1 LQTTLLGLAIAII
14 LALLAALVGP
24 LLIDLGNYRS
34 LFEAEAHRLTGV
46 NIRVTGA
53 IDARLL
59 PSPRLTLRDITVGD
73 GDDAIHANS
82 LDVEFAL
89 GPLMRG
95 EWRATEMRLAGP
107 QVSLGLDASGRVRAP
122 SLAVSFRPDDLSINR
137 LRIEDGTITLTNS
150 GNDAS
155 ITFGR
160 VSFNGEVRS
169 LVGPMKGEGSVT
181 VAGKLYPYR
190 LTTNRLSDDG
200 SMRLR
205 VSVDSADYPLGIEAE
220 GAIAFAAREPS
231 FDGTLNLSR
240 PVGIA
245 GRNAGEPA
253 DALTQP
259 WRIGGKIKATGKSA
273 LMENVEFQ
281 YGSEEQGFKL
291 TGVADLKFGRNPRF
305 QGVLSGRQIDV
316 DRVVSGS
323 GGAGQS
329 PVVIMRKVAE
339 LATAA
344 FRTTMPVQLGLG
356 IDLVTLGGNSIQHL
370 RGDISSSADGWSLD
384 RFEFRAPGMT
394 QVRVSGRLAV
404 GANGVAFT
412 GPAEIEASDPKV
424 LAAWLESRGES
435 QQGGDLRPMSLRGD
449 LVLSSEKIAID
460 RLNLEFNRQPL
471 TGRFAYFLPSGNRPA
486 RIDAELKANQFD
498 LDSAFDFG
506 KALLA
511 GSALDRPRE
520 INLKA
525 NIGRATFAG
534 IEASDAHA
542 LMKVDGDGLLIDRF
556 SIGDFAGGN
565 FSASGRIE
573 TGGHAPRGTVS
584 VDFEAKQTAS
594 LAAIAAKFSAEKTRP
609 VIGLLERVGR
619 GKLRAKLEMSGDDK
633 SSPATDAQ
641 LAVNGAFDDLRIDV
655 RARASGD
662 WTKLSTANIRIDTVM
677 DSSRGE
683 QLLKFMNLD
692 RLVAAGNG
700 AGQLKIQ
707 LAGPVS
713 GDMTFDTQLSADGL
727 SARANGTGRY
737 SDSYGIKAS
746 AGLQINEADMKPL
759 RSIAG
764 RPLPLRMK
772 SRVSIAAGTT
782 TFDDIEAKVAG
793 SSIRG
798 RLAVGEA
805 TPRQIDGAIEVDV
818 ADVPALIARAVG
830 LQPQASGKDTAWN
843 WSGEPFGA
851 GVFGAFTGRLAV
863 KVARAEVLPQ
873 LTARQF
879 NAALRLANNELSL
892 DDIAGD
898 VAGGRLSGRILF
910 RSADDGLTSQL
921 KVSLS
926 GANAATLFAWIPRPS
941 VAGSLDLATDLTGT
955 GLSAIALV
963 GSLKGSGKIVLTDA
977 KLFSLDPRVFGVI
990 ARAVD
995 QGLVIDNGRISDLA
1009 GKSLINGQFSLKH
1022 AEFPFQSTSG
1032 QLGLADVSVES
1043 KEADLSVAGMFD
1055 LTNGSLDTKLTL
1067 SGANDPAG
1075 SRPKIFVSLKGPV
1088 TAPLRNVDVSA
1099 LSGWLTL
1106 RAVENQTKRL
1116 RSIENVAPQ
1125 PQGRGLPKTKQAPAL
1140 AAPIDVRPAPTPRSA
1155 GQPAASVRSQN

>member
-1 LQTTLLGLAIAII
+1 MQTTLLGLAIAII

-59 PSPRLTLRDITVGD
+59 PSPRLTLHDITVGD
-73 GDDAIHANS
+73 GDDAIHAKS

-122 SLAVSFRPDDLSINR
+122 TLAVSFRPDDLSINR
-137 LRIEDGTITLTNS
+137 LRIDDGTITLTNAANN
-150 GNDAS
+150 GS

-205 VSVDSADYPLGIEAE
+205 VSADSAEYPLGIEAE
-220 GAIAFAAREPS
+220 GAIAFVAREPS
-231 FDGTLNLSR
+231 FDGTLHLSR

-291 TGVADLKFGRNPRF
+291 TGVVNLKFGRNPRF

-316 DRVVSGS
+316 DRVVSGA
-323 GGAGQS
+323 GGASQS
-329 PVVIMRKVAE
+329 PVVIMRKFAE
-339 LATAA
+339 LGTAA
-344 FRTTMPVQLGLG
+344 FRTTMPMQLGLG
-356 IDLVTLGGNSIQHL
+356 IDLVTLGRNSIQNL
-370 RGDISSSADGWSLD
+370 RGDINSSADGWSLD
-384 RFEFRAPGMT
+384 RVEFRAPGMT

-404 GANGVAFT
+404 GANSVAFT

-449 LVLSSEKIAID
+449 LILSSEKIAVD

-525 NIGRATFAG
+525 DIGRATFAG

-565 FSASGRIE
+565 FAASGRIE

-584 VDFEAKQTAS
+584 VDFEVKQTAS
-594 LAAIAAKFSAEKTRP
+594 LAAIAAKFAAEKTRP
-609 VIGLLERVGR
+609 VIGLLERFGR
-619 GKLRAKLEMSGDDK
+619 GKLRAKLGMSGDDK
-633 SSPATDAQ
+633 SPVTDAQ
-641 LAVNGAFDDLRIDV
+641 LAVNGDLDDLRIDV

-662 WTKLSTANIRIDTVM
+662 WTKLSTANIRIDAVM

-737 SDSYGIKAS
+737 SDSQGIKAS
-746 AGLQINEADMKPL
+746 AGLQINEADLKPL
-759 RSIAG
+759 RSTAG
-764 RPLPLRMK
+764 GPLPLRMK

-798 RLAVGEA
+798 RLAVSEA
-805 TPRQIDGAIEVDV
+805 TPRRIDGAIEVDV
-818 ADVPALIARAVG
+818 ADVPALIARAIG
-830 LQPQASGKDTAWN
+830 LQPQASGKDAAWN

-851 GVFGAFTGRLAV
+851 GLFGTFTGRLAV

-910 RSADDGLTSQL
+910 RSADDGVTSQL

-941 VAGSLDLATDLTGT
+941 VAGSLNLATDLTGT

-977 KLFSLDPRVFGVI
+977 KLFSLDPRVFDVI

-1032 QLGLADVSVES
+1032 QLGLADVSVAS
-1043 KEADLSVAGMFD
+1043 KEAGLSVTGMFD

-1088 TAPLRNVDVSA
+1088 TAPSRNVDVSA

-1116 RSIENVAPQ
+1116 RSIENVL
-1125 PQGRGLPKTKQAPAL
+1125 PQGGGLPKTKQAPTL
-1140 AAPIDVRPAPTPRSA
+1140 PAPIDVRPVPTPRSA

>member
-34 LFEAEAHRLTGV
+34 LLEAEAHRLTGV
-46 NIRVTGA
+46 NVRVAGT

-59 PSPRLTLRDITVGD
+59 PSPRLTLHDVSVGD
-73 GDDAIHANS
+73 GDDAIRARS
-82 LDVEFAL
+82 LNVEFAL
-89 GPLMRG
+89 GSLMRG
-95 EWRATEMRLAGP
+95 EWRATEMQLAGP
-107 QVSLGLDASGRVRAP
+107 QVSLGLDASGHVRAP

-137 LRIEDGTITLTNS
+137 LRIEDGTIKLTNA
-150 GNDAS
+150 GNDGS
-155 ITFGR
+155 VTLGR

-169 LVGPMKGEGSVT
+169 LAGPMKGEGSVT
-181 VAGKLYPYR
+181 IDGKLYPYR
-190 LTTNRLSDDG
+190 LTTNRFSDDG
-200 SMRLR
+200 SARLR
-205 VSVDSADYPLGIEAE
+205 VSVDPADYPLSIEAD
-220 GAIAFAAREPS
+220 GVLAFVAREPS

-245 GRNAGEPA
+245 GRNSTEPA

-259 WRIGGKIKATGKSA
+259 WRIGGKVKATGKSA

-305 QGVLSGRQIDV
+305 QGVLSGRQIDI

-323 GGAGQS
+323 GGASQS
-329 PVVIMRKVAE
+329 PVVIMRKLSE
-339 LATAA
+339 LGTAA

-356 IDLVTLGGNSIQHL
+356 IDQVTLGGNSIQNV

-412 GPAEIEASDPKV
+412 GPAEIEASDPKI

-435 QQGGDLRPMSLRGD
+435 QQSGDLRPMGLRGD
-449 LVLSSEKIAID
+449 LVLSSEKIAVD

-486 RIDAELKANQFD
+486 RVDAELKATQFD
-498 LDSAFDFG
+498 VDSALDFS

-511 GSALDRPRE
+511 GSVLDRPKE
-520 INLKA
+520 ISLKA
-525 NIGRATFAG
+525 DIGRATFAG
-534 IEASDAHA
+534 IEVSDAHA
-542 LMKVDGDGLLIDRF
+542 LIKVDGDGLLIDRL

-565 FSASGRIE
+565 FAASGRIE

-584 VDFEAKQTAS
+584 VDFDAKQTAY
-594 LAAIAAKFSAEKTRP
+594 LTAIAAKLAPERARP
-609 VIGLLERVGR
+609 VVGVLERLGR
-619 GKLRAKLEMSGDDK
+619 GKLHAKFDMTGDDK
-633 SSPATDAQ
+633 SPMTDAQ
-641 LAVNGAFDDLRIDV
+641 LALNGDLDDLRIDA

-662 WTKLSTANIRIDTVM
+662 WTRLSTANVRIDATV
-677 DSSRGE
+677 DAARGA
-683 QLLKFMNLD
+683 QLLKFINLD

-700 AGQLKIQ
+700 PGQLKIQ
-707 LAGPVS
+707 LAGPVN
-713 GDMTFDTQLSADGL
+713 GDMTFDTQLSGDGL
-727 SARANGTGRY
+727 SARANGAGRY
-737 SDSYGIKAS
+737 SDAQGVTAA
-746 AGLQINEADMKPL
+746 AGLQINEADLKPL
-759 RSIAG
+759 RSATG
-764 RPLPLRMK
+764 GPLPLRMK
-772 SRVSIAAGTT
+772 SRVSLAAGTM
-782 TFDDIEAKVAG
+782 TFDDIDAKIAG
-793 SSIRG
+793 SSVRG
-798 RLAVGEA
+798 RLAVGDA
-805 TPRQIDGAIEVDV
+805 TPRRIDGAIEADV
-818 ADVPALIARAVG
+818 ADVPALVAHAIG
-830 LQPQASGKDTAWN
+830 LQPQAPGKDAAWN

-851 GVFGAFTGRLAV
+851 GLRGAFTGRLAL
-863 KVARAEVLPQ
+863 KVARADVLQQ

-879 NAALRLANNELSL
+879 NAALRFANNELSL
-892 DDIAGD
+892 EDITGD

-910 RSADDGLTSQL
+910 RTADDGLTSQV

-926 GANAATLFAWIPRPS
+926 SANAATLFAWTPRPS
-941 VAGSLDLATDLTGT
+941 AAGSLNLTADLTGT
-955 GLSAIALV
+955 GLSPIALV
-963 GSLKGSGKIVLTDA
+963 GSLKGSGKIVLADA
-977 KLFSLDPRVFGVI
+977 KLFSLDARVFDVI
-990 ARAVD
+990 TRAVD
-995 QGLVIDNGRISDLA
+995 RGLVVDNGRISDLA
-1009 GKSLINGQFSLKH
+1009 GKSLTNGQFSLKH
-1022 AEFPFQSTSG
+1022 AEFPFQVASG

-1043 KEADLSVAGMFD
+1043 KEAGLSVTGMLD

-1067 SGANDPAG
+1067 SGANDPGG

-1088 TAPLRNVDVSA
+1088 TAPSRNVDVSA

-1116 RSIENVAPQ
+1116 RAIENVPSQ

-1140 AAPIDVRPAPTPRSA
+1140 PAPIDVRPAPTPRSA

>member
-95 EWRATEMRLAGP
+95 EWRATEMRLARP

-122 SLAVSFRPDDLSINR
+122 SLAVSFRPDDFSINR
-137 LRIEDGTITLTNS
+137 LRIEDGTITLTNA
-150 GNDAS
+150 GNDGS

-169 LVGPMKGEGSVT
+169 LVGPIKGEGSVT

-259 WRIGGKIKATGKSA
+259 WRIGGKVKATGKSA

-305 QGVLSGRQIDV
+305 QGALSGRQIDV

-534 IEASDAHA
+534 IEARDAHA

-565 FSASGRIE
+565 FAASGRIE

-633 SSPATDAQ
+633 SPVTDAQ
-641 LAVNGAFDDLRIDV
+641 LAVNGDLDDLRIDV

-662 WTKLSTANIRIDTVM
+662 WTKLSTANIRIDAVM

-713 GDMTFDTQLSADGL
+713 GDMTFDSQLSADGL

-737 SDSYGIKAS
+737 SDSQGIKAS
-746 AGLQINEADMKPL
+746 AGLQINEADLKPL
-759 RSIAG
+759 RSTAG
-764 RPLPLRMK
+764 GPLPLRMK

-805 TPRQIDGAIEVDV
+805 TPRRIDGAIEVDV
-818 ADVPALIARAVG
+818 ADVPALIARAIG
-830 LQPQASGKDTAWN
+830 LQPQASGKDAAWN
-843 WSGEPFGA
+843 WSDEPFGA
-851 GVFGAFTGRLAV
+851 GLFGTFTGRLAV
-863 KVARAEVLPQ
+863 KVARAEVMPQ
-873 LTARQF
+873 LAARQF

-941 VAGSLDLATDLTGT
+941 VAGSLNLATDLTGT

-977 KLFSLDPRVFGVI
+977 KLFSLDPRVFDVI

-1022 AEFPFQSTSG
+1022 AEFPFQITSG
-1032 QLGLADVSVES
+1032 QLGLADVSVAS
-1043 KEADLSVAGMFD
+1043 KEAGLSVTGMFD

-1088 TAPLRNVDVSA
+1088 TAPSRNVDVSA

-1116 RSIENVAPQ
+1116 RSIENVPPQ

-1140 AAPIDVRPAPTPRSA
+1140 PAPIDVRPAPTPRSA

>member
-1 LQTTLLGLAIAII
+1 MQTTLLGLAIAII

-34 LFEAEAHRLTGV
+34 LLEAEAHRLTGV

-59 PSPRLTLRDITVGD
+59 PSPRLTLHDITVGD
-73 GDDAIHANS
+73 GDDAIRARY

-107 QVSLGLDASGRVRAP
+107 QVSLGLDVLGRVRAP
-122 SLAVSFRPDDLSINR
+122 SLAVSLRPDYLSINR
-137 LRIEDGTITLTNS
+137 LRIEDGTITLTNA
-150 GNDAS
+150 GNDGS

-169 LVGPMKGEGSVT
+169 LVGPMKGEGSAT
-181 VAGKLYPYR
+181 VSGKLYPYR
-190 LTTNRLSDDG
+190 VTTNRLSDDG
-200 SMRLR
+200 SMRVR
-205 VSVDSADYPLGIEAE
+205 VSVDSADYPLSIEAE
-220 GAIAFAAREPS
+220 GAIAVVAREPS
-231 FDGTLNLSR
+231 FDGTLNLLR

-245 GRNAGEPA
+245 ARNAAEPA

-323 GGAGQS
+323 GRAGQS
-329 PVVIMRKVAE
+329 PVVIMRKFAE
-339 LATAA
+339 LGTAA
-344 FRTTMPVQLGLG
+344 FRTTMPMQLGLG
-356 IDLVTLGGNSIQHL
+356 IDLVTLGGNSIQNL

-394 QVRVSGRLAV
+394 QVRVSGRLAI

-449 LVLSSEKIAID
+449 LALSSEKIAVD

-486 RIDAELKANQFD
+486 RIDAELKTNQFD
-498 LDSAFDFG
+498 VDSALDFG

-525 NIGRATFAG
+525 DIGRATFAG

-542 LMKVDGDGLLIDRF
+542 LMKVDGDGLLIDRL

-565 FSASGRIE
+565 FAASGRIE

-594 LAAIAAKFSAEKTRP
+594 LATIAAKLSTERARP

-619 GKLRAKLEMSGDDK
+619 GKLHAKLEMAGDDK
-633 SSPATDAQ
+633 SPVTDAQ
-641 LAVNGAFDDLRIDV
+641 LVLNGDLDDLRIDV

-662 WTKLSTANIRIDTVM
+662 WTKPSTANVRMDAVM
-677 DSSRGE
+677 DASRGE
-683 QLLKFMNLD
+683 QLLKFMNFD

-707 LAGPVS
+707 LAGPVN
-713 GDMTFDTQLSADGL
+713 GDMTFGAQLSGDGL

-737 SDSYGIKAS
+737 SDAQGIKAT
-746 AGLQINEADMKPL
+746 AGLQINEADVKPL
-759 RSIAG
+759 RSTAG
-764 RPLPLRMK
+764 GSLPLRMK
-772 SRVSIAAGTT
+772 SRVSVAAGTT
-782 TFDDIEAKVAG
+782 TFDDIDAKIAG
-793 SSIRG
+793 SSVRG
-798 RLAVGEA
+798 HLAVGEA
-805 TPRQIDGAIEVDV
+805 TPRRIDGAIEADV
-818 ADVPALIARAVG
+818 ADVPALIARAIG
-830 LQPQASGKDTAWN
+830 LQAQASGKDAAWN
-843 WSGEPFGA
+843 WSGEPFGT
-851 GVFGAFTGRLAV
+851 GLLGTFTGRLAL
-863 KVARAEVLPQ
+863 KVARADLLPQ

-879 NAALRLANNELSL
+879 NTALRLANNEMSL
-892 DDIAGD
+892 EDITGD

-910 RSADDGLTSQL
+910 WNADDGLTSQL

-926 GANAATLFAWIPRPS
+926 GANAATLFAWTPRPF
-941 VAGSLDLATDLTGT
+941 VTGSLDLATDLTGT
-955 GLSAIALV
+955 GLSPIALV
-963 GSLKGSGKIVLTDA
+963 GSLKGSGKIVLADA
-977 KLFSLDPRVFGVI
+977 KLFSLDARVFDVI
-990 ARAVD
+990 TRAVD
-995 QGLVIDNGRISDLA
+995 RGLVVDNGRISDLA

-1022 AEFPFQSTSG
+1022 AEFPFQITSG
-1032 QLGLADVSVES
+1032 QLGLADVSVEN
-1043 KEADLSVAGMFD
+1043 KEAGLSVTGMLD
-1055 LTNGSLDTKLTL
+1055 LTNGSFDTKLTL
-1067 SGANDPAG
+1067 SGANDHGG

-1088 TAPLRNVDVSA
+1088 TAPSRNVDVSA
-1099 LSGWLTL
+1099 LSGWVTL
-1106 RAVENQTKRL
+1106 RAVENQAKRL

-1125 PQGRGLPKTKQAPAL
+1125 PQGRGSPKMKQAPAL
-1140 AAPIDVRPAPTPRSA
+1140 PAPIDIRPAPAPRSA